1 VAYFH
6 PPIAHFAIALL
17 MVGVLFRAGSL
28 LRRPAFL
35 DPAAL
40 TLLAF
45 GTMAA
50 IMAVQSGTAAHGP
63 VERVPG
69 ARAAVVEHEEWGER
83 TRNVFII
90 VMAIEAVGLLLRR
103 SQKQRYVL
111 IASTA
116 VGIIGVFCV
125 YQAGAHG
132 GDLVYKYAGG
142 VGIRSGDPADVERLL
157 TAGLYHQA
165 QVERKAGRP
174 AQANVLITQAAQ
186 RHPNDPEL
194 QLAAADSLLTDRK
207 DPQGAL
213 AVLRNVSAPH
223 DNRFLRM
230 RHGML
235 TANALIQAGQREGAV
250 AVLQGL
256 STEYPEDQRLKQR
269 IEAVRSGKPLQ

>member
-1 VAYFH
+1 
-6 PPIAHFAIALL
+6 
-17 MVGVLFRAGSL
+17 VLFRAASL

-40 TLLAF
+40 TLLAL

-50 IMAVQSGTAAHGP
+50 ILAVRSGTAAHGP

-83 TRNVFII
+83 TRNVFLLVI
-90 VMAIEAVGLLLRR
+90 AIEAVGLVLRR
-103 SQKQRYVL
+103 SDKRRYVL
-111 IASTA
+111 IVSTV
-116 VGIIGVFCV
+116 VGLIGTVSV

-142 VGIRSGDPADVERLL
+142 IGIRSGDPADVERLL
-157 TAGLYHQA
+157 TAGLYQQA
-165 QVERKAGRP
+165 QSDRKAGKG
-174 AQANVLITQAAQ
+174 AEANALLMQAAQ
-186 RHPNDPEL
+186 RRPSDPEL
-194 QLAAADSLLTDRK
+194 QLAAAESILIDRR

-213 AVLRNVSAPH
+213 SALRNINPPH
-223 DNRFLRM
+223 DNRIVRM

-235 TANALIQAGQREGAV
+235 TANALIQAGQREGAI

-256 STEYPEDQRLKQR
+256 ATEYPDDPRIKQR
-269 IEAVRSGKPLQ
+269 MDAVKGGKPLQ

>member
-1 VAYFH
+1 MAYFH

-17 MVGVLFRAGSL
+17 VVGVLFRAGSL

-40 TLLAF
+40 TLLAL
-45 GTMAA
+45 GTIAATMAA
-50 IMAVQSGTAAHGP
+50 QSGTAAHGP

-116 VGIIGVFCV
+116 VGIIGAFCV

-174 AQANVLITQAAQ
+174 AQANALITQAAQ

-235 TANALIQAGQREGAV
+235 TANALIEAGQREGAV

-269 IEAVRSGKPLQ
+269 IEAVRGGKPLQ